1 MSKKPEVIYTTAQRP
16 NAAITEPSISS
27 SPLIKGIL
35 ILSCGRSANPN
46 SCTMRSRSFSD
57 LVSGKITTR
66 IPKGASGKRAA
77 GILFVATGPVQR
89 ARHHERCTRS
99 AHAPPIRP
107 PCVPS
112 CNQRRPPCG
121 LTSEPSLLSSLLLLS
136 TRAIWRPETARLCR
150 GAGEWGR
157 GGGPPAPC

>member
-46 SCTMRSRSFSD
+46 SCTTWSFSD
-57 LVSGKITTR
+57 LIGHL
-66 IPKGASGKRAA
+66 SGKRA